1 MIGAAN
7 ATQVLDSLVPQTDGP
22 ENRCLPDNPGGFRM
36 EPDVVTLG
44 KAAGDSKEGSLRW
57 LEETYPG
64 GQQCAL
70 SPTTTPWKKGFTRI
84 SWLAVRSHSKLKLAK
99 LAW

>member
-1 MIGAAN
+1 MPHKCWTVWCPRMMAQKTGVCLT
-7 ATQVLDSLVPQTDGP
+7 TQVDS
-22 ENRCLPDNPGGFRM
+22 
-36 EPDVVTLG
+36 EPVTLE
-44 KAAGDSKEGSLRW
+44 KAAGDSKQGSLRW

-70 SPTTTPWKKGFTRI
+70 SPTTTPWKKCFTRI